1 MMNTQHDSWYKEKAS
16 MIFSE
21 IFSGFFSFS
30 FIKAMLSSFAY
41 FLHEQVIWRKN
52 IHHKGDYRIHARASL
67 RNAQNIYL
75 GENVRITMDCCIWAE
90 QHSKIIFGDNVLVG
104 PGVKMFCGNH
114 GTKLCDIPMVYQERC
129 EKNIVIGN
137 NVWIGANSVIVGK
150 VKIGSNVLIAPNT
163 YINFDV
169 PDNSIVLG
177 SPGNIIPKENAVEG
191 YILNKV

>member
-1 MMNTQHDSWYKEKAS
+1 MNTQHDSWYKEKAS

-137 NVWIGANSVIVGK
+137 NVWIGANSILVSGVKINDGAIIAAGSVVTKEVPANTIVGGNPA
-150 VKIGSNVLIAPNT
+150 KIIKSR
-163 YINFDV
+163 
-169 PDNSIVLG
+169 S
-177 SPGNIIPKENAVEG
+177 
-191 YILNKV
+191 

>member
-1 MMNTQHDSWYKEKAS
+1 MNIELKSLIEKDCYRYFGEEKRPLFYKSRIFTLKYIVTFRKAS
-16 MIFSE
+16 YYANKNLIL
-21 IFSGFFSFS
+21 GFYYKRKLRNIERRCDIDIPIGTKIGDGFY
-30 FIKAMLSSFAY
+30 IAHKGTI
-41 FLHEQVIWRKN
+41 VIYGSASLGKN
-52 IHHKGDYRIHARASL
+52 IYISANATIGLQSRGKKYGAPIIGD
-67 RNAQNIYL
+67 
-75 GENVRITMDCCIWAE
+75 
-90 QHSKIIFGDNVLVG
+90 
-104 PGVKMFCGNH
+104 
-114 GTKLCDIPMVYQERC
+114 
-129 EKNIVIGN
+129 

>member
-1 MMNTQHDSWYKEKAS
+1 MTAFNIAHKGTIVIYGSAS
-16 MIFSE
+16 L
-21 IFSGFFSFS
+21 G
-30 FIKAMLSSFAY
+30 
-41 FLHEQVIWRKN
+41 KN
-52 IHHKGDYRIHARASL
+52 IYISANATIGLQSRGKKYGAPIIGD
-67 RNAQNIYL
+67 
-75 GENVRITMDCCIWAE
+75 
-90 QHSKIIFGDNVLVG
+90 
-104 PGVKMFCGNH
+104 
-114 GTKLCDIPMVYQERC
+114 
-129 EKNIVIGN
+129 